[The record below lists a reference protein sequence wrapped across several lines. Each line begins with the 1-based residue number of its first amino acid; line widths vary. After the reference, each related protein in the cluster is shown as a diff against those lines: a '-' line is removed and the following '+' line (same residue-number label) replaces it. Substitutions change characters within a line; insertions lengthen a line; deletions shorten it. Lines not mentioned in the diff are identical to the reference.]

1 MTATPARPRTTA
13 STPPG
18 KAISSTVSS
27 ASSASAASATALRT
41 STYGRHVSGILV
53 AAFTLSAGHTVYAWV
68 EGIEDPTFTVTTP
81 LAWAFYVVGFG
92 SAWLARRTSRWAQV
106 TLLGYLSV
114 LLGISV
120 FYYPT
125 TFGPAQQTTFGWFE
139 NDVYVG
145 LLVTATYLVVQRLR
159 RVALTPA

>member
-1 MTATPARPRTTA
+1 MTATPARVRTTGSIF
-13 STPPG
+13 STT
-18 KAISSTVSS
+18 A
-27 ASSASAASATALRT
+27 AASAAALRT

-53 AAFTLSAGHTVYAWV
+53 AAFTLSAGHTVYAYV
-68 EGIEDPTFTVTTP
+68 QGIEDPTFTVTTP

-92 SAWLARRTSRWAQV
+92 SAGLARRSSRWAQV
-106 TLLGYLSV
+106 TLLGYLAA

-145 LLVTATYLVVQRLR
+145 LLITATYLVVQRLR
-159 RVALTPA
+159 RMTLTPA

>member
-1 MTATPARPRTTA
+1 MTTA
-13 STPPG
+13 PTQ
-18 KAISSTVSS
+18 
-27 ASSASAASATALRT
+27 T
-41 STYGRHVSGILV
+41 STTQHDTTAGRRRASGETSARTAPYGRHIAGVLA

-81 LAWAFYVVGFG
+81 LAWGFYVVGFA
-92 SAWLARRTSRWAQV
+92 SVVLAGRTGRVAQV
-106 TLLGYLSV
+106 SLLTYLTA
-114 LLGISV
+114 LLGIAI

-145 LLVTATYLVVQRLR
+145 LLVTATYLAVQRLR
-159 RVALTPA
+159 RTTLAPA

>member
-1 MTATPARPRTTA
+1 MTATPARLRTTG
-13 STPPG
+13 STIP
-18 KAISSTVSS
+18 TVR
-27 ASSASAASATALRT
+27 SAASDAALRT
-41 STYGRHVSGILV
+41 STFGRHVSGILL
-53 AAFTLSAGHTVYAWV
+53 AAFTLSAGHTVYAYV
-68 EGIEDPTFTVTTP
+68 QGIEDPTFTVTTP
-81 LAWAFYVVGFG
+81 MAWAFYVVGFG

-106 TLLGYLSV
+106 GLLGYLAV

-145 LLVTATYLVVQRLR
+145 LLITATYLVVQRLR
-159 RVALTPA
+159 RVVLTPA

>member
-1 MTATPARPRTTA
+1 MTAAPTHGSTAHHHHTTTTTSRTA
-13 STPPG
+13 S
-18 KAISSTVSS
+18 
-27 ASSASAASATALRT
+27 
-41 STYGRHVSGILV
+41 YGRHMAGVLI
-53 AAFTLSAGHTVYAWV
+53 AAFTLSAGHTVYASI

-81 LAWAFYVVGFG
+81 LAWAFYAVGFG
-92 SAWLARRTSRWAQV
+92 SAVLARRNGRVAQV
-106 TLLGYLSV
+106 SVLAYLMA

-125 TFGPAQQTTFGWFE
+125 TFGLPQQTAFGWFE

-145 LLVTATYLVVQRLR
+145 LLVTATYLGVQRLR

>member
-1 MTATPARPRTTA
+1 MTATPARPRTSDTTA
-13 STPPG
+13 S
-18 KAISSTVSS
+18 SSTISTPI
-27 ASSASAASATALRT
+27 AASAAAVRT
-41 STYGRHVSGILV
+41 STYGRHVSGVLV

-106 TLLGYLSV
+106 TLLAYLAV

-125 TFGPAQQTTFGWFE
+125 TFRPAQQTTFGWFE

-145 LLVTATYLVVQRLR
+145 LLITATYLVVQRLR
-159 RVALTPA
+159 QVALTPA